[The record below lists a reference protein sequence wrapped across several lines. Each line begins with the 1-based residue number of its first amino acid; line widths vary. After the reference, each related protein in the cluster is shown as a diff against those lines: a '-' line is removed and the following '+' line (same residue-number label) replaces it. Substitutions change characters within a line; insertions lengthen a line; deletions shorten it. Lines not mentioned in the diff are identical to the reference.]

1 MFNKRVKSWMGFLG
15 VFGFLGVLGFILNE
29 PGFLIFFVFFGFLG
43 FYWEGKM
50 NHEKIDERLKIN
62 FSKAQRYG
70 YRVGMS
76 MIFLTV
82 LLSERFTGNYKMIL
96 MVQTTL
102 ICLGIAV
109 TLILVPMLTYYF
121 DKTTFTDKE

>member
-1 MFNKRVKSWMGFLG
+1 MFNKRVKSLMGFLG
-15 VFGFLGVLGFILNE
+15 ALGFLGVLGFILNE
-29 PGFLIFFVFFGFLG
+29 PGFLVFFVFFGFFG

-50 NHEKIDERLKIN
+50 NHEKIDERLKNN

-70 YRVGMS
+70 YRVGMG

-82 LLSERFTGNYKMIL
+82 ILSARFTGNYKMTL

-109 TLILVPMLTYYF
+109 TFILVPMLTYYF
-121 DKTTFTDKE
+121 DKATFTDKE